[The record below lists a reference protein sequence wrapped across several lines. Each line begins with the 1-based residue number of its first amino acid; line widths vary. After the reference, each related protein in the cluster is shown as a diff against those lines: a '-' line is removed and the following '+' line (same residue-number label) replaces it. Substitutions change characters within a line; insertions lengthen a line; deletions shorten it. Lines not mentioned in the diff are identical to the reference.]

1 MHRRVLLVCLALS
14 AATAVAANADTLVL
28 RNGTR
33 VEGEVVSVRNGVI
46 EFEERRGFGRGRLAR
61 YDRQDVRRIEFDDG
75 GFGSGFSD
83 GGAGSTPGGGS
94 LTDRPSGMRERQ
106 VQVASHI
113 DWTDT
118 GIDLRAGQTVYFEA
132 QGRVRWVPGRQDTPE
147 GESGSPNNPGR
158 PMPNRP
164 AAALVGKVGAG
175 RDVFFIGGERGGIRI
190 RTGGRLYLGVN
201 DDVLTDNTGEFR
213 VLVYY

>member
-1 MHRRVLLVCLALS
+1 VWFVCLSLLAAS
-14 AATAVAANADTLVL
+14 AVVARADTLVL
-28 RNGTR
+28 RNGQR
-33 VEGEVVSVRNGVI
+33 VDGEIVSIRNGVI
-46 EFEERRGFGRGRLAR
+46 EFEERRGFGRGRLVR
-61 YDRQDVRRIEFDDG
+61 FDRQDVRRIEFEDG

-83 GGAGSTPGGGS
+83 SGPGSSSGGGS
-94 LTDRPSGMRERQ
+94 LAERPSGMRERQ
-106 VQVASHI
+106 VQVMSHI

-118 GIDLRAGQTVYFEA
+118 GVDLRAGQTVYFEA
-132 QGRVRWVPGRQDTPE
+132 RGRVRWGPGRQDTPE

-164 AAALVGKVGAG
+164 AAALVGKVGSG
-175 RDVFFIGGERGGIRI
+175 MDVFFIGGERGGIRV
-190 RTGGRLYLGVN
+190 RNGGRLYLGIN